1 MVVDDVPPLE
11 DMSGVRNKEISVTDK
26 DGRTVKVERADHNDS
41 KSQSPIFSNFTTESA
56 KFPPTLEQ
64 NHTQTSA
71 SSNLSDSNNENEDA
85 SYDNDDSTNATSIK
99 IEPITEN
106 EMELEITG
114 VELGNGA
121 QGGVNS
127 WGQGQVGFVA
137 PGNSNESINPS
148 TEAAG
153 YSKCSLFLCLHW
165 DSLCLHWDSLC
176 LHWDSLC
183 LHWDSLCLHW
193 DSLCLHWDRQ
203 SLSAL
208 GQSLSALGQ
217 SLDYLCCIK

>member
-1 MVVDDVPPLE
+1 
-11 DMSGVRNKEISVTDK
+11 MSGVRNKEISVTDK

-165 DSLCLHWDSLC
+165 DSLCLHWDSLWIT
-176 LHWDSLC
+176 HVT
-183 LHWDSLCLHW
+183 
-193 DSLCLHWDRQ
+193 
-203 SLSAL
+203 LSETT
-208 GQSLSALGQ
+208 SF
-217 SLDYLCCIK
+217 CMKTIWIKPPMVFMNVIPETVFHNQQLNI